1 MQAKVRLVAAAGP
14 AYAEQARGV
23 RTQAKVRRRLFPSR
37 PTIRQGVVPN
47 HQEREL
53 LQAEGLV
60 IGAAGAV
67 QAKDRLCGSTV
78 LGGVAAASQPLM
90 LTVKQNKNM

>member
-1 MQAKVRLVAAAGP
+1 M
-14 AYAEQARGV
+14 
-23 RTQAKVRRRLFPSR
+23 QAKVRRRLFPSR

-90 LTVKQNKNM
+90 LTPSRLWSQRQEVAWLPRLGVFPLH